1 MCGQS
6 FLVVQPSLYFILF
19 YFIWTF
25 FLFSLAGEKFRQ
37 SGTWTTRQH
46 KRQVTHTVVI
56 KEKLYY
62 IYDTFEYIFSYIF
75 GLCECWHISGSL
87 STFVLLFNSPLRFY
101 NPFRLLLSQLF
112 PAFPT
117 FLCCL
122 FFAFFCVDK
131 AAKANNAINLV
142 ALRKM
147 EQQGRR
153 LVGWAAPSER
163 ESGIHFSWR
172 HSIKNGQMSQ
182 SPSRNVEAR
191 T

>member
-1 MCGQS
+1 MTLLNIYFRTFLACVSVGIFLAPSARS
-6 FLVVQPSLYFILF
+6 FFYLTRHYVFTTLFVYFCPSFSRLSPLF
-19 YFIWTF
+19 FVA
-25 FLFSLAGEKFRQ
+25 FSL
-37 SGTWTTRQH
+37 
-46 KRQVTHTVVI
+46 
-56 KEKLYY
+56 
-62 IYDTFEYIFSYIF
+62 
-75 GLCECWHISGSL
+75 
-87 STFVLLFNSPLRFY
+87 RF
-101 NPFRLLLSQLF
+101 F
-112 PAFPT
+112 
-117 FLCCL
+117 
-122 FFAFFCVDK
+122 FFCVDK